1 MKRIF
6 AFFFIILLCFQ
17 NAEAQDKSDSLDAG
31 GSLGNLFKNKPK
43 KEQKPDPK
51 KAQKQAPQKEKKQ
64 ESTTEKNST
73 SSKNDYQILILE
85 ETNQKPISNCQLTIH
100 FLEDST
106 DLIPVK
112 DSSGLFAVELIPNQ
126 KYLIQIKK
134 NGFEPFETTIAPNKN
149 PETFTFKLK
158 LLPKLI
164 QTPDNNSTDN
174 QKLKNLNN
182 ILIIAIGLMFLA
194 LLLSM
199 WMYYFKTTNE
209 MKPSGNEDTNE
220 DLPLENKV
228 DENVVE
234 NEIITTKDNDII
246 PIEIHKKSY
255 FISEVLMTA
264 GPRKKFMNEPNSD
277 VDLGEDVCGIIT
289 KNNEI
294 LMWLLDGTSDLH
306 CLRNPE
312 TNKEYFSSRL
322 LAQSVAENLRK
333 YFCENEIVDLEKI
346 VNDAIDKVKVA
357 WLKNIHQLHK
367 SEKSIISNNI
377 LDKNFPE
384 CASTLL
390 IAHFSISG
398 KLTVYRSGDSKLL
411 PFSTEDG
418 LNLNFLNN
426 SLSTKNEDAN
436 DRIFFR
442 LVLDKKNNIEILSN
456 KPNHEVVIDENIKAF
471 IAFSDGISGNSEQI
485 LKEHYADN
493 PEQTRDE
500 IIHEIQ
506 STADDKSICF
516 IRIQN

>member
-1 MKRIF
+1 MKSIF
-6 AFFFIILLCFQ
+6 FVIFFIMLCFQ
-17 NAEAQDKSDSLDAG
+17 NTEAQDKSDSLDAG
-31 GSLGNLFKNKPK
+31 SFFGNSSKNKPK
-43 KEQKPDPK
+43 KEQKTDPK
-51 KAQKQAPQKEKKQ
+51 KAQKQASPTDKKQ
-64 ESTTEKNST
+64 QSPKENNNN
-73 SSKNDYQILILE
+73 SSKNNYQILILE
-85 ETNQKPISNCQLTIH
+85 EDAQNPLSDCQLTIH

-106 DLIPVK
+106 DLTPVE
-112 DSSGLFAVELIPNQ
+112 DSIGRFDVKLTPNQ

-134 NGFEPFETTIAPNKN
+134 SGFEPFETTIVPTKN

-164 QTPDNNSTDN
+164 QNPDHNFTDT

-182 ILIIAIGLMFLA
+182 ILIVAIGLMFLA

-209 MKPSGNEDTNE
+209 MKPPENENTNLA
-220 DLPLENKV
+220 LPLENKGV
-228 DENVVE
+228 ENVVE
-234 NEIITTKDNDII
+234 NENNSSKDNEII
-246 PIEIHKKSY
+246 PIEISKKSY

-264 GPRKKFMNEPNSD
+264 GPRKKFMNELNSD
-277 VDLGEDVCGIIT
+277 IDLGEDVCGIIT
-289 KNNEI
+289 KNNEV

-312 TNKEYFSSRL
+312 TSKEYFSSRL

-333 YFCENEIVDLEKI
+333 YFCENEIVDLEKN
-346 VNDAIDKVKVA
+346 VNDAIDEVKVS
-357 WLKNIHQLHK
+357 WLKNIQQLPK
-367 SEKSIISNNI
+367 SEKSRITNNI

-384 CASTLL
+384 CASTIL
-390 IAHFSISG
+390 IAHFSITG
-398 KLTVYRSGDSKLL
+398 KLIVYRSGDSKLL
-411 PFSTEDG
+411 PFSTENG

-493 PEQTRDE
+493 PEQTRVE

-516 IRIQN
+516 IRIH